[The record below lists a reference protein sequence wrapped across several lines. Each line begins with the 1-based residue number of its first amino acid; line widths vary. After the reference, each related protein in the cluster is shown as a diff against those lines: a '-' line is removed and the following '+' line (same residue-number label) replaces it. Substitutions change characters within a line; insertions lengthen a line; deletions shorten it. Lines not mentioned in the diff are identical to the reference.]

1 MSDSDEALSVPS
13 EGVRGQPGGWSNKD
27 SVNWKCLQERFMD
40 IGNGGGGGG
49 VVSVFWAGLCHQ
61 HQLCISPTLGE
72 HTTTTH
78 HTPQS
83 YTTHNIM
90 ELGKG

>member
-49 VVSVFWAGLCHQ
+49 ISVLGRALSPASIMHQ
-61 HQLCISPTLGE
+61 S
-72 HTTTTH
+72 HTR
-78 HTPQS
+78 
-83 YTTHNIM
+83 
-90 ELGKG
+90 